1 MKLDPIVVHEA
12 GHALAAHLLGGEV
25 TGCEVFS
32 SGGGTHSARH
42 VPYRKRLHLKFAG
55 HVGVRVALGAAA
67 ANPDMAASDLRKAVS
82 IALRIAH
89 RDEARAEALL
99 LAAENE
105 VEALLTANKDTL
117 LVLAAR
123 LQQDGTLTDAT
134 VREIVGATA

>member
-1 MKLDPIVVHEA
+1 MKLSAIVVHEA
-12 GHALAAHLLGGEV
+12 GHALVSHLLGGTV

-42 VPYRKRLHLKFAG
+42 VPYKKRLHLKFAG

-67 ANPDMAASDLRKAVS
+67 ANPDQAASDIKKACS
-82 IALRIAH
+82 IALRISH

-105 VEALLTANKDTL
+105 VEALLTANLPAL
-117 LVLAAR
+117 LLLAAR
-123 LQQDGTLTDAT
+123 LQQDGKLDGDEVAA
-134 VREIVGATA
+134 IVAGAA